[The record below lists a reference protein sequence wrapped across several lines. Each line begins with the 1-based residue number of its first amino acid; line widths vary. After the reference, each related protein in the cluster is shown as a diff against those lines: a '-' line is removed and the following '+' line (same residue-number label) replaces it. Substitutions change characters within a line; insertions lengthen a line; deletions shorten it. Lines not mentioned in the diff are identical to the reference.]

1 MSMTRTKRSMA
12 HTLPGLLC
20 SRRSFLGLS
29 ASVVA
34 AMGCGLSG
42 CGRPT
47 DAHGVSQIEVVTYKP
62 EAVKIF
68 DALEERFNS
77 SHDDIKVSISCPNDA
92 TTVLKTRFIRGNY
105 PDIIAIGGDITYSDF
120 VEAGVL
126 RDLSD
131 YPRFKEVKQSYTD
144 ILETLEYVPTRGS
157 FGVPYMSNAAGILYN
172 RAMFKERGWDV
183 PGSWSAL
190 MALCE
195 QIRGE
200 GVLPFYL
207 GLKDTWTCLA
217 PWNAL
222 AVELAPTDLYQ
233 QVNEGRARFSE
244 YYRDPAE
251 KLLKIVSYAQEG
263 PVAYGYNNACTAFA
277 KGESAMYPI
286 GSYAIPQ
293 ILSVNPDL
301 DIDSFVMPG
310 SDDPSQLVLNS
321 GVDLQLCV
329 TTACEDVE
337 GAYKVL
343 DFLTD
348 APNIQTYIDDQIAV
362 PCLNGDFRLSGML
375 DGMRSYI
382 DGARVADYQDHH
394 YPSEMSVDAM
404 IQAFVI
410 DGDVDAFLSKF
421 DTDWKRYN
429 RDVIRKV
436 QEYEQTHGKG
446 GADQ

>member
-1 MSMTRTKRSMA
+1 M
-12 HTLPGLLC
+12 
-20 SRRSFLGLS
+20 
-29 ASVVA
+29 
-34 AMGCGLSG
+34 
-42 CGRPT
+42 
-47 DAHGVSQIEVVTYKP
+47 
-62 EAVKIF
+62 
-68 DALEERFNS
+68 
-77 SHDDIKVSISCPNDA
+77 
-92 TTVLKTRFIRGNY
+92 
-105 PDIIAIGGDITYSDF
+105 
-120 VEAGVL
+120 L

>member
-12 HTLPGLLC
+12 HTLPGLPC

-157 FGVPYMSNAAGILYN
+157 FGVPYMSNAAGIL
-172 RAMFKERGWDV
+172 
-183 PGSWSAL
+183 
-190 MALCE
+190 
-195 QIRGE
+195 
-200 GVLPFYL
+200 
-207 GLKDTWTCLA
+207 
-217 PWNAL
+217 
-222 AVELAPTDLYQ
+222 
-233 QVNEGRARFSE
+233 
-244 YYRDPAE
+244 
-251 KLLKIVSYAQEG
+251 
-263 PVAYGYNNACTAFA
+263 
-277 KGESAMYPI
+277 
-286 GSYAIPQ
+286 
-293 ILSVNPDL
+293 
-301 DIDSFVMPG
+301 
-310 SDDPSQLVLNS
+310 
-321 GVDLQLCV
+321 
-329 TTACEDVE
+329 
-337 GAYKVL
+337 
-343 DFLTD
+343 
-348 APNIQTYIDDQIAV
+348 
-362 PCLNGDFRLSGML
+362 
-375 DGMRSYI
+375 
-382 DGARVADYQDHH
+382 
-394 YPSEMSVDAM
+394 
-404 IQAFVI
+404 
-410 DGDVDAFLSKF
+410 
-421 DTDWKRYN
+421 
-429 RDVIRKV
+429 
-436 QEYEQTHGKG
+436 
-446 GADQ
+446 

>member
-1 MSMTRTKRSMA
+1 M
-12 HTLPGLLC
+12 
-20 SRRSFLGLS
+20 
-29 ASVVA
+29 
-34 AMGCGLSG
+34 
-42 CGRPT
+42 
-47 DAHGVSQIEVVTYKP
+47 
-62 EAVKIF
+62 
-68 DALEERFNS
+68 
-77 SHDDIKVSISCPNDA
+77 
-92 TTVLKTRFIRGNY
+92 
-105 PDIIAIGGDITYSDF
+105 
-120 VEAGVL
+120 
-126 RDLSD
+126 
-131 YPRFKEVKQSYTD
+131 
-144 ILETLEYVPTRGS
+144 
-157 FGVPYMSNAAGILYN
+157 
-172 RAMFKERGWDV
+172 
-183 PGSWSAL
+183 
-190 MALCE
+190 
-195 QIRGE
+195 
-200 GVLPFYL
+200 
-207 GLKDTWTCLA
+207 
-217 PWNAL
+217 